1 MKIPNYLVN
10 FCQKHCSDISIEILE
25 KINEEIVKNNKQ
37 YAIIYRA
44 ISVELNENK
53 EYDDELYFHVICCD
67 RENLEEEIKKIN
79 NGNVP
84 NKYFEILKIE
94 IPKEKLKKY
103 NFEYSG
109 IDTDS
114 DIVTDIDIPSKYI
127 KRLNDNSI
135 NISKTTI
142 PKITQKKTTVIPKME
157 TVE

>member
-1 MKIPNYLVN
+1 MTDEFQEKFKKGATY
-10 FCQKHCSDISIEILE
+10 KELE
-25 KINEEIVKNNKQ
+25 NIYKND
-37 YAIIYRA
+37 
-44 ISVELNENK
+44 L
-53 EYDDELYFHVICCD
+53 
-67 RENLEEEIKKIN
+67 EEIKKIN